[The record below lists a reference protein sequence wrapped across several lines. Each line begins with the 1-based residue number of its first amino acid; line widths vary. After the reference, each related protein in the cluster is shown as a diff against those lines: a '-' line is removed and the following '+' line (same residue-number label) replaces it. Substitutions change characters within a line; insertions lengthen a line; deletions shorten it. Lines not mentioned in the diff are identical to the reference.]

1 MKFDISLN
9 NVYALSKSIDS
20 EIIVLADILR
30 NRFFQKLTSPFFLT
44 CFLVG

>member
-20 EIIVLADILR
+20 EIIALVDILR
-30 NRFFQKLTSPFFLT
+30 NRFFFKS
-44 CFLVG
+44 